1 MDVRCP
7 VPVDE
12 EIAAAPEQDAQL
24 GEGGLAGLELAEV
37 GPHASLIGDD
47 AGISGIGLA
56 VGASIEAEG
65 PFL

>member
-7 VPVDE
+7 VSVDE
-12 EIAAAPEQDAQL
+12 EIAAPEQDAQL
-24 GEGGLAGLELAEV
+24 DEGGLAGLELAEV
-37 GPHASLIGDD
+37 GPHTGLIGDD

-65 PFL
+65 PFR

>member
-24 GEGGLAGLELAEV
+24 AEV
-37 GPHASLIGDD
+37 GPHTILIGDA